1 MQDPW
6 LPEPEPD
13 NDEWDELFA
22 EAREAWRGGVHLERE
37 SRRGSDE
44 AWRGDEHLAD

>member
-6 LPEPEPD
+6 LPEREPD
-13 NDEWDELFA
+13 NDEFDELFA

-37 SRRGSDE
+37 SWRGSDE
-44 AWRGDEHLAD
+44 AWRGD